1 MPVELLGGL
10 TLTRPLWLLLLLPC
24 ALLCWL
30 LYRRINHYSPWH
42 SLLPAVMR
50 DALLQRQPG
59 KDHAGRFVL
68 LAIGWSVA
76 LLALSGPVWEGES
89 PVVRQNTSALVIV
102 LDLSHN
108 MLANDLSPNRLERAR
123 LKIRDLLQMR
133 SDSQVALI
141 AYAGSA
147 HRVTP
152 LTTDQSTLIN
162 LLNGLSPAIMPASG
176 SDPGSALQLAETIIA
191 PLPRDGTQILLITGS
206 VEGEQLQ
213 GVAEAA
219 ARLGRQLS
227 ILGAGTAEGAPVALP
242 EGGFMRDEQGR
253 IILPRLDNQAL
264 ATIARRTGASYHDI
278 TGDDRD
284 LLSLLQPLALTS
296 VSDPDRS
303 PTRSDQGHWL
313 ILLLLPLAALGARR
327 GWLGLV
333 LCALLLPATA
343 EASPDWQGLWQRPD
357 QQAAELLARD
367 QPAAAAQR
375 FEDPHWIAWA
385 LYQSGDYA
393 AAAAAY
399 EQLVLQDPD
408 NPQHHFD
415 HGTALAMS
423 GKLQDALE
431 AYEQTLTRAPDH
443 AAARHNRSRIEA
455 LIEEQARQAA
465 QDQTEADGDQDSDT
479 AGSSAEAPQQTG
491 ADEPGNASRQPG
503 EPSAAARA
511 AEDASA
517 GEPSTTGTDSPPAA
531 AGTDRTPS
539 GSEATDA
546 GTAGNRGNSEPEP
559 DAATATATAP
569 ARDEVQEPVFG
580 RAETL
585 PDSPQNALDPEQQ
598 AALQQWLR
606 EIPDNPTDLLRRKFL
621 YQRLQQLEDRSR

>member
-1 MPVELLGGL
+1 MPVEIHAGL
-10 TLTRPLWLLLLLPC
+10 TLARPFWLLLLAPC
-24 ALLCWL
+24 FLLCWL

-50 DALLQRQPG
+50 NALLQRQPG
-59 KDHAGRFVL
+59 KDHAGRFLL
-68 LAIGWSVA
+68 LAVAWTVA

-89 PVVRQNTSALVIV
+89 PVLKQNRSALVVV

-108 MLANDLSPNRLERAR
+108 MLANDLKPTRLERAK

-152 LTTDQSTLIN
+152 LTTDQATMIN
-162 LLNGLSPAIMPASG
+162 LLSGLSPAIMPASG
-176 SDPGSALQLAETIIA
+176 TDPGSALALAETIIA
-191 PLPRDGTQILLITGS
+191 PLPREGTQILLITGS
-206 VEGEQLQ
+206 VEGEQLEA
-213 GVAEAA
+213 VARAA

-264 ATIARRTGASYHDI
+264 ASIARRTGASYHDI

-284 LLSLLQPLALTS
+284 LMSLLQPLALTR
-296 VSDPDRS
+296 VSDPERTA
-303 PTRSDQGHWL
+303 TRSDQGHWL
-313 ILLLLPLAALGARR
+313 VLLLLPLAALGARR
-327 GWLGLV
+327 GWLGLL
-333 LCALLLPATA
+333 LCAFLLPSAA
-343 EASPDWQGLWQRPD
+343 EASPALEDLWQRPD

-367 QPAAAAQR
+367 QPAAAARR

-385 LYQSGDYA
+385 LYQAADYEA
-393 AAAAAY
+393 AATAY
-399 EQLVLQDPD
+399 EQLVRQDPD
-408 NPQHHFD
+408 NPQYHFD

-465 QDQTEADGDQDSDT
+465 EQEQTAGDSATDQTGSQVQTPDTSAGPESSSRQPTDT
-479 AGSSAEAPQQTG
+479 AGDTRSVDQAEAAEAMAANTG
-491 ADEPGNASRQPG
+491 
-503 EPSAAARA
+503 SANSAPA
-511 AEDASA
+511 ASA
-517 GEPSTTGTDSPPAA
+517 NGQPAA
-531 AGTDRTPS
+531 TADSSTIGAAGVEDTDNLDSQAPTLQAL
-539 GSEATDA
+539 EQ
-546 GTAGNRGNSEPEP
+546 EPEP
-559 DAATATATAP
+559 ATARP
-569 ARDEVQEPVFG
+569 ESLP
-580 RAETL
+580 ET
-585 PDSPQNALDPEQQ
+585 PSDVLDPEQQ
-598 AALQQWLR
+598 AALEQWLR
-606 EIPDNPTDLLRRKFL
+606 EVPDNPTDLLRRKFL
-621 YQRLQQLEDRSR
+621 YQRLQQLEERSR

>member
-1 MPVELLGGL
+1 MPVEIHAGL
-10 TLTRPLWLLLLLPC
+10 TLTRPLWLLLLVPC
-24 ALLCWL
+24 VLLCWL

-50 DALLQRQPG
+50 NALLQRQPG
-59 KDHAGRFVL
+59 KDHAGRFLL
-68 LAIGWSVA
+68 LAVAWTVA

-89 PVVRQNTSALVIV
+89 PVLKQNRSALVVV

-108 MLANDLSPNRLERAR
+108 MLANDLKPTRLERAK

-152 LTTDQSTLIN
+152 LTTDQATLIN
-162 LLNGLSPAIMPASG
+162 LLAGLSPAIMPASG
-176 SDPGSALQLAETIIA
+176 TDPGSALRLAESIIA
-191 PLPRDGTQILLITGS
+191 PLPREGTQILLITGS
-206 VEGEQLQ
+206 VEGEQLTA
-213 GVAEAA
+213 VAEAA
-219 ARLGRQLS
+219 VRLGRQLS

-264 ATIARRTGASYHDI
+264 ASIARRTGASYHDI

-284 LLSLLQPLALTS
+284 LLSLLQPLALTR
-296 VSDPDRS
+296 VSDPERTA
-303 PTRSDQGHWL
+303 TRSDQGHWL

-327 GWLGLV
+327 GWLGVL
-333 LCALLLPATA
+333 LCAFLLPTTA
-343 EASPDWQGLWQRPD
+343 EASPAWQDLWQRPD
-357 QQAAELLARD
+357 QQAADLLASD
-367 QPAAAAQR
+367 QPAAAARR
-375 FEDPHWIAWA
+375 FEDPHWAAWA
-385 LYQSGDYA
+385 LYQAADYA

-399 EQLVLQDPD
+399 EQLVRQDPD
-408 NPQHHFD
+408 NPQYHFD

-465 QDQTEADGDQDSDT
+465 EQEQTASDSATDQAGTQAQLQDSSTEPDSPSRQPAESAGDTRSIDQTEAEVAETPSANTGSTQSASAAGANGRPAASDDSPTTGAAGVEETDDGDSQ
-479 AGSSAEAPQQTG
+479 
-491 ADEPGNASRQPG
+491 
-503 EPSAAARA
+503 AAVL
-511 AEDASA
+511 
-517 GEPSTTGTDSPPAA
+517 PA
-531 AGTDRTPS
+531 T
-539 GSEATDA
+539 EQ
-546 GTAGNRGNSEPEP
+546 EPEP
-559 DAATATATAP
+559 TTERP
-569 ARDEVQEPVFG
+569 ESLP
-580 RAETL
+580 ET
-585 PDSPQNALDPEQQ
+585 PTDSLDPEQQ
-598 AALQQWLR
+598 AALEQWLR
-606 EIPDNPTDLLRRKFL
+606 EVPDNPTDLLRRKFL
-621 YQRLQQLEDRSR
+621 YQRLQQLEERSR